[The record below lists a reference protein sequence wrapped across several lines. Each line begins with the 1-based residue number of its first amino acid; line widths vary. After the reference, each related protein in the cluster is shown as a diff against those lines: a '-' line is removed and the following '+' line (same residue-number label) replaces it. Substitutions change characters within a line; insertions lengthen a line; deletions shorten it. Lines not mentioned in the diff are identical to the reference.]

1 MVLSKEKNFYKAILS
16 IVIPITFQNLISV
29 SVNMA
34 DTIMLGT
41 LGEIELSA
49 SSIGG
54 QLFFILMVLLMGIG
68 SGANVMCAQYFGKE
82 DKININKIL
91 SLAYLLAILLSLSC
105 LIIALFF
112 PKIFMMIFTSDNKV
126 IEKGIIYMRI
136 SSLSYVF
143 FSITMISTSVLRSI
157 KKVKIPALI
166 NMISLIINVILNYIL
181 ILGKFNFIP
190 IGIKGA
196 AIATVI
202 ARICECILI
211 IIYIRFFENN
221 INYRISYMHS
231 ISEKLRRQYIKVA
244 TPIFLNE
251 FCWTIGSTIITLIV
265 SRMGINVVAANS
277 INNVAYQIAL
287 LFIQGLS
294 SASSVI
300 IGNTIGEG
308 DYEKVKSYANT
319 IIILSMFCGIM
330 SSFFIL
336 LTKDIIVNFYNVS
349 EETKLIAKDIM
360 IATSV
365 VILFK
370 SLSSN
375 LLFGILRGGGDNK
388 FVFKY
393 EMITLWFLAIPLGI
407 LSAFYLNFSVPLIFI
422 MLKSDEILKGIL
434 GYFRI
439 KRGNW
444 INDVTI

>member
-181 ILGKFNFIP
+181 ILGKFNFTP
-190 IGIKGA
+190 IGIKGD

-211 IIYIRFFENN
+211 I

-319 IIILSMFCGIM
+319 IIILSMLCGIM
-330 SSFFIL
+330 SSSFIL

>member
-82 DKININKIL
+82 DKININKVL

-181 ILGKFNFIP
+181 ILGKFNFAP

-393 EMITLWFLAIPLGI
+393 EMITL
-407 LSAFYLNFSVPLIFI
+407 
-422 MLKSDEILKGIL
+422 
-434 GYFRI
+434 
-439 KRGNW
+439 
-444 INDVTI
+444 

>member
-82 DKININKIL
+82 DKININKVL

-181 ILGKFNFIP
+181 ILGKFNFAP

-221 INYRISYMHS
+221 INYRISYMNS

-393 EMITLWFLAIPLGI
+393 EMITL
-407 LSAFYLNFSVPLIFI
+407 
-422 MLKSDEILKGIL
+422 
-434 GYFRI
+434 
-439 KRGNW
+439 
-444 INDVTI
+444 

>member
-105 LIIALFF
+105 LIIA
-112 PKIFMMIFTSDNKV
+112 MMIFTSDNKV

-166 NMISLIINVILNYIL
+166 NMISLIINVISNYIL
-181 ILGKFNFIP
+181 ILGKFNFTP

-319 IIILSMFCGIM
+319 IIILSMLCGIM
-330 SSFFIL
+330 SSSFIL

-375 LLFGILRGGGDNK
+375 LLFGILRGGGDK

>member
-181 ILGKFNFIP
+181 ILGKFNFTP

-244 TPIFLNE
+244 TPIF
-251 FCWTIGSTIITLIV
+251 LIV

-319 IIILSMFCGIM
+319 IIILSMLCGIM
-330 SSFFIL
+330 SSSFIL
-336 LTKDIIVNFYNVS
+336 LTKDIIVNFYNAS

>member
-1 MVLSKEKNFYKAILS
+1 M
-16 IVIPITFQNLISV
+16 
-29 SVNMA
+29 
-34 DTIMLGT
+34 
-41 LGEIELSA
+41 
-49 SSIGG
+49 
-54 QLFFILMVLLMGIG
+54 
-68 SGANVMCAQYFGKE
+68 
-82 DKININKIL
+82 
-91 SLAYLLAILLSLSC
+91 
-105 LIIALFF
+105 
-112 PKIFMMIFTSDNKV
+112 
-126 IEKGIIYMRI
+126 
-136 SSLSYVF
+136 
-143 FSITMISTSVLRSI
+143 
-157 KKVKIPALI
+157 
-166 NMISLIINVILNYIL
+166 
-181 ILGKFNFIP
+181 
-190 IGIKGA
+190 
-196 AIATVI
+196 
-202 ARICECILI
+202 
-211 IIYIRFFENN
+211 
-221 INYRISYMHS
+221 
-231 ISEKLRRQYIKVA
+231 
-244 TPIFLNE
+244 
-251 FCWTIGSTIITLIV
+251 
-265 SRMGINVVAANS
+265 VAANS

-319 IIILSMFCGIM
+319 IIILSMLCGIM
-330 SSFFIL
+330 SSSFIL

>member
-82 DKININKIL
+82 DKININKVL

-181 ILGKFNFIP
+181 ILGKFNFTP

-231 ISEKLRRQYIKVA
+231 ISEKLRRQYV
-244 TPIFLNE
+244 NE

>member
-181 ILGKFNFIP
+181 ILGKFNFTP

-308 DYEKVKSYANT
+308 DYEKVKS
-319 IIILSMFCGIM
+319 
-330 SSFFIL
+330 
-336 LTKDIIVNFYNVS
+336 
-349 EETKLIAKDIM
+349 
-360 IATSV
+360 
-365 VILFK
+365 
-370 SLSSN
+370 
-375 LLFGILRGGGDNK
+375 
-388 FVFKY
+388 
-393 EMITLWFLAIPLGI
+393 
-407 LSAFYLNFSVPLIFI
+407 
-422 MLKSDEILKGIL
+422 
-434 GYFRI
+434 
-439 KRGNW
+439 
-444 INDVTI
+444 